1 MKKLLLSRKFS
12 YIYFLTSLFLLA
24 LFFTLDGDI
33 IVSLPVVFILIFLGI
48 YSFLEIEK

>member
-12 YIYFLTSLFLLA
+12 YIYFLTALFLLG
-24 LFFTLDGDI
+24 LFFILDGDV
-33 IVSLPVVFILIFLGI
+33 IVSLPVVFLLIFLGI